1 MSELQ
6 KAIEEIM
13 YEGEKFPA
21 RALKTI
27 VANRDE
33 SLPYLRNA
41 MDKAI
46 AEGDDLEEDFQ
57 LHFYAVFL
65 LGELQ
70 DRESFPKIIELM
82 KLPDEVLDYLL
93 GDTLTSGLNDIF
105 HNMYNGNIEL
115 LKNTIMDEDINEYVR
130 AGLLDVMGQLY
141 LDGVLEEKEWKGFI
155 RQNVHSGKEHNY
167 IYDAL
172 ATVICRCHFVDM
184 LPEIRYM
191 LEVLPQLPVFCF
203 Q

>member
-1 MSELQ
+1 MLIIVDCTREKHGGVSMSELQ

-57 LHFYAVFL
+57 LHFL
-65 LGELQ
+65 C
-70 DRESFPKIIELM
+70 
-82 KLPDEVLDYLL
+82 
-93 GDTLTSGLNDIF
+93 
-105 HNMYNGNIEL
+105 
-115 LKNTIMDEDINEYVR
+115 
-130 AGLLDVMGQLY
+130 
-141 LDGVLEEKEWKGFI
+141 GFFTW
-155 RQNVHSGKEHNY
+155 RTPG
-167 IYDAL
+167 
-172 ATVICRCHFVDM
+172 
-184 LPEIRYM
+184 
-191 LEVLPQLPVFCF
+191 
-203 Q
+203 